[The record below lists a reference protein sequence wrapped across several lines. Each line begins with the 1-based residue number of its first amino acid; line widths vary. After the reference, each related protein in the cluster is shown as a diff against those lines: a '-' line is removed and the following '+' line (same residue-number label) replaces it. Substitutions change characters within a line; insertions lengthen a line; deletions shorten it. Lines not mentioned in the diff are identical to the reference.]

1 MIRRLVLLA
10 AALLTALAMTLPAAL
25 AAAPARATAPPTIVK
40 VATGHHAGFDRVTF
54 TFANGALPAERSWA
68 YVPQLIA
75 DPSGKTIPI
84 IGPKIIRVRF
94 FSAATDV
101 TATQTPLLPEV
112 KQLKFA
118 GSFEGVVSY
127 GIGVAVART
136 PTAHV
141 LAGPLPGQ
149 WRWYLDIP
157 TTATRAATQAA
168 QQRQIGETTLSNFKV
183 VLTATRIGTGYQATV
198 TAAGYQNVA
207 GHWALISRQQIGDT
221 GQWFWYSTE
230 VCGLTVTQLKP
241 LPSSAETSDTL
252 TVSLLMTPALGCHPD
267 LTATWPV
274 PVTTSAAQPA
284 ASGYGHVILKAG
296 GGTIALAT
304 TGQAGSLVYA
314 GRYRASNKAEDWGAD
329 HVPGGRFGLFWAP
342 GHQTDDY
349 VSAAASAVRLWPE
362 GPGTHNPP
370 ATLFRPA
377 SGTYAPL
384 ATATANGSLRYLTYL
399 GSGGK
404 VALRPL
410 QGPHGTAS
418 ANQLWWVQGA

>member
-1 MIRRLVLLA
+1 MMRLRRRLVLLA
-10 AALLTALAMTLPAAL
+10 TAALTALTMTVPTTL
-25 AAAPARATAPPTIVK
+25 AAQAQATAPPTIIK
-40 VATGHHAGFDRVTF
+40 ITAGHHVGFDRVTY
-54 TFANGALPAERSWA
+54 TFANGLPTERSWQ

-75 DPSGKTIPI
+75 DPSGKPIPI
-84 IGPKIIRVRF
+84 EGHAIIRVRF
-94 FSAATDV
+94 FSAATTV
-101 TATQTPLLPEV
+101 TGTLTPRLPEV
-112 KQLKFA
+112 REVEPA
-118 GSFEGVVSY
+118 GDFEGVVSS
-127 GIGVAVART
+127 GIGITKAEPVTMHTLTSPSRVYFDVRT
-136 PTAHV
+136 PPAQAAAQTA
-141 LAGPLPGQ
+141 
-149 WRWYLDIP
+149 
-157 TTATRAATQAA
+157 AA

-183 VLTATRIGTGYQATV
+183 VLTATRVGTGYQATV
-198 TAAGYQNVA
+198 TAAGYRNTS
-207 GHWALISRQQIGDT
+207 GHWVLVSRQQIGDS

-267 LTATWPV
+267 LTVTWPA
-274 PVTTSAAQPA
+274 PATTAAAQTA

-314 GRYRASNKAEDWGAD
+314 GRYRASNRAEDWGAD
-329 HVPGGRFGLFWAP
+329 HVPGGRFGLFWDP

-349 VSAAASAVRLWPE
+349 VSAATSAVRLWPE

-384 ATATANGSLRYLTYL
+384 ATATANGSLLYLTYL

-404 VALRPL
+404 LALRPL

-418 ANQLWWVQGA
+418 ASQLWWVQGA